1 MHQNLIHR
9 ASNFMKD
16 DEKLVVDVYIFEHY
30 LLLRRGDNTNYKLI
44 VIIQLDK
51 EEVNISQAI
60 YLSFDDE
67 LMTLQYKI
75 KETLQRFHWNQ
86 I

>member
-9 ASNFMKD
+9 ASNFMKG

-51 EEVNISQAI
+51 EEVNIS
-60 YLSFDDE
+60 
-67 LMTLQYKI
+67 
-75 KETLQRFHWNQ
+75 
-86 I
+86 

>member
-1 MHQNLIHR
+1 MHQNRIHR
-9 ASNFMKD
+9 ASNFMKG

-44 VIIQLDK
+44 VIIQQDK
-51 EEVNISQAI
+51 EEVNISQEI

-75 KETLQRFHWNQ
+75 KETLQRFHWN
-86 I
+86 